1 MTNETVNEIYEMSKN
16 TEAFKELSIILS
28 HYNFKLLAAYRFDE
42 LVFITFEDE
51 LSNDF
56 KLIPPTDINDTW
68 KIDILRCTT
77 EMNQAMLTNFVNRLA
92 ELNQMLIYLN
102 SFNCKELLDEF
113 SEVWF

>member
-28 HYNFKLLAAYRFDE
+28 HYNFKLLATYRFDE
-42 LVFITFEDE
+42 LVFITFEGE

>member
-1 MTNETVNEIYEMSKN
+1 MTNETVNRVYEMSKN
-16 TEAFKELSIILS
+16 TEAFKKLSIRLS
-28 HYNFKLLAAYRFDE
+28 HYNFKLLTAYRFDE
-42 LVFITFEDE
+42 FVFITFEGE

-77 EMNQAMLTNFVNRLA
+77 EMNQTMLTNFVNRLA

-102 SFNCKELLDEF
+102 SFNCEELLDA
-113 SEVWF
+113 SNDICY

>member
-16 TEAFKELSIILS
+16 TEAFKKLSIILS
-28 HYNFKLLAAYRFDE
+28 HYNLKLLKAYRFDE
-42 LVFITFEDE
+42 LVFITFEGE

-102 SFNCKELLDEF
+102 GFNCKELLDEF

>member
-28 HYNFKLLAAYRFDE
+28 HYNFKLLTAYRFDE
-42 LVFITFEDE
+42 LVFITFEGE

>member
-1 MTNETVNEIYEMSKN
+1 MTDETNTIYEMSKN
-16 TEAFKELSIILS
+16 TEAFKKLSIILS
-28 HYNFKLLAAYRFDE
+28 HYNFKLLKAYRFDE
-42 LVFITFEDE
+42 LVFITFEGE

-56 KLIPPTDINDTW
+56 KLITPIDINDTW

-77 EMNQAMLTNFVNRLA
+77 EMNQLMLTNFVNRLA

>member
-1 MTNETVNEIYEMSKN
+1 MDCSNENR
-16 TEAFKELSIILS
+16 
-28 HYNFKLLAAYRFDE
+28 LLALARGSPDSSDGEDVTLLTAYRFDE
-42 LVFITFEDE
+42 LVFITFEGE
-51 LSNDF
+51 SSNDF
-56 KLIPPTDINDTW
+56 KLIAPTDINDTW